1 MKQLAG
7 FYFDFRGG
15 RTADDYFLNQ
25 HGVGRHVCMF
35 VVDNVLSRLKSFSF
49 NKGKVMEVIVRIGSS
64 LHFHREK
71 DLFLFSSKNN
81 DRVHKRFDLI
91 EVIT

>member
-25 HGVGRHVCMF
+25 HGVLSVGRHVCMF

-64 LHFHREK
+64 FYI
-71 DLFLFSSKNN
+71 F
-81 DRVHKRFDLI
+81 I
-91 EVIT
+91 ERKICSFFQVRIMIVFTSVSI

>member
-25 HGVGRHVCMF
+25 HGVLSVGRHVCMF
-35 VVDNVLSRLKSFSF
+35 VVDDILSRLKVFRLT
-49 NKGKVMEVIVRIGSS
+49 K
-64 LHFHREK
+64 EK
-71 DLFLFSSKNN
+71 
-81 DRVHKRFDLI
+81 
-91 EVIT
+91 